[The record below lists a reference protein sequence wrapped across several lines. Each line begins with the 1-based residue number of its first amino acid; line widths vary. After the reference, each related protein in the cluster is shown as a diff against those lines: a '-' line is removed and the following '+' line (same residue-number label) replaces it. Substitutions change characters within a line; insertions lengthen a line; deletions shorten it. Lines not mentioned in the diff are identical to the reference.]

1 MDQKIVKLVE
11 DRAGYYCEI
20 CGLPAEER
28 MALHHRK
35 LKSRGGKD
43 SVSNLI
49 RIHHSCH
56 NLKTDSVHLNPAK
69 AEAKGYM
76 CPSWASPDEH
86 PFTRPDGSVVLLLE
100 DGTTKLLTEA

>member
-1 MDQKIVKLVE
+1 
-11 DRAGYYCEI
+11 
-20 CGLPAEER
+20 

-56 NLKTDSVHLNPAK
+56 NLKSDSVHLNPKK

-76 CPSWASPDEH
+76 VPSWANPDEY
-86 PFTRPDGSVVLLLE
+86 PYTRPDGLVVLLLE
-100 DGTTKLLTEA
+100 DGTTKLTEA